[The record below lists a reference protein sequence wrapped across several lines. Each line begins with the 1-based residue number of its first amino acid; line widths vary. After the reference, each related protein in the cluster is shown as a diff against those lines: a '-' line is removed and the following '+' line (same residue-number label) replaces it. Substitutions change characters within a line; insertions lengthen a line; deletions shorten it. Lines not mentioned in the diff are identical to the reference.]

1 MAFIV
6 ALVGAPNVGKSTLF
20 NRLIRKPKAIV
31 DDQPGVTRDRNY
43 QDLVW
48 EGKALTL
55 VDTGGFEW
63 KQDGPIGGGMQ
74 EQIELAL
81 EEADL
86 IVFVGD
92 GKAGLS
98 PTDEM
103 VAGRLRRTVKPV
115 IYAVNKIDNPR
126 REEGL
131 ADYYRLGIEAMIPVS
146 ALHGL
151 GINELKDRIIRL
163 LPPAEEEKNPEDRI
177 SLAVL
182 GRPNVGKS
190 SLVNALLG
198 VERVIVS
205 PIPGTT
211 RDAIDTAFD
220 YRGQKYLLID
230 TAGIR
235 RKSRISQRLERYSVL
250 EALRTLDRCDLAVIL
265 LDVQDGVTDQDARIA
280 GLAYE
285 KGKACLIGINKWD
298 LLPKSTKKKPF
309 IEELRYQLKYLTFAP
324 FLPLSAL
331 NAYGLGRLMS
341 TAQEVYRQYT
351 LKIGTGPLNQALKTI
366 IESHSLPLRGGQRVK
381 IYYGTQTGIKP
392 PTFLLFANYPEKI
405 HFSYQ
410 RYLINQLREHFKL
423 EQCPI
428 RVVFRKRDKTEAG
441 K

>member
-1 MAFIV
+1 MGAIV

-48 EGKALTL
+48 EDRSLTL

-81 EEADL
+81 EEADV
-86 IVFVGD
+86 IIFVGD
-92 GKAGLS
+92 GRAGLS

-103 VAGRLRRTVKPV
+103 VAARLRRTHKPV
-115 IYAVNKIDNPR
+115 IHAVNKIDNPR
-126 REEGL
+126 REE
-131 ADYYRLGIEAMIPVS
+131 AVSDYFRLGIASPLPIS
-146 ALHGL
+146 ALHGI
-151 GINELKDRIIRL
+151 GIEELKDRIIRL
-163 LPPAEEEKNPEDRI
+163 LPAASAEEIPQDRI
-177 SLAVL
+177 PLAVL

-205 PIPGTT
+205 PLPGTT
-211 RDAIDTAFD
+211 RDAVDTAFD
-220 YRGQKYLLID
+220 YRDQKYLLID

-250 EALRTLDRCDLAVIL
+250 EALRTLDRCDLALIL

-285 KGKACLIGINKWD
+285 KGKACLVGINKWD
-298 LLPKSTKKKPF
+298 LLPKATRKKAF
-309 IEELRYQLKYLTFAP
+309 VEELRYQLKYLAYAP

-331 NAYGLGRLMS
+331 NAYGLGRLMT
-341 TAQEVYRQYT
+341 TAAEVYRQYT
-351 LKIGTGPLNQALKTI
+351 RKIGTGPLNQALKTI
-366 IESHSLPLRGGQRVK
+366 LDGHSLPLRGGQRVK

-392 PTFLLFANYPEKI
+392 PTFLFFANYPEKI

-423 EQCPI
+423 DQCPI
-428 RVVFRKRDKTEAG
+428 RIVFRKRDKAE
-441 K
+441 

>member
-1 MAFIV
+1 MGAIV

-48 EGKALTL
+48 EGRSLTL

-63 KQDGPIGGGMQ
+63 QQDGPIGGGMQ

-81 EEADL
+81 EEADV
-86 IVFVGD
+86 IIFVGD
-92 GKAGLS
+92 GRAGLS

-103 VAGRLRRTVKPV
+103 VAARLRRTHKPV
-115 IYAVNKIDNPR
+115 IHAVNKIDNPR
-126 REEGL
+126 REE
-131 ADYYRLGIEAMIPVS
+131 AVSDYFRLGIASPLPIS
-146 ALHGL
+146 ALHGI
-151 GINELKDRIIRL
+151 GIEELKDRIIRL
-163 LPPAEEEKNPEDRI
+163 LPAAGAEEIPQDRI
-177 SLAVL
+177 PLAVL

-205 PIPGTT
+205 PLPGTT
-211 RDAIDTAFD
+211 RDAVDTAFD
-220 YRGQKYLLID
+220 YRDQKYLLID

-250 EALRTLDRCDLAVIL
+250 EALRTLDRCDLALIL

-285 KGKACLIGINKWD
+285 KGKACLVGINKWD
-298 LLPKSTKKKPF
+298 LLPKATPKKAF
-309 IEELRYQLKYLTFAP
+309 VEELRYKLKYLAYAP

-331 NAYGLGRLMS
+331 NAYGLGRLMT
-341 TAQEVYRQYT
+341 TAAALYRQYT
-351 LKIGTGPLNQALKTI
+351 RKIGTGPLNQALKTI
-366 IESHSLPLRGGQRVK
+366 LDGHALPLRGGQRVK

-392 PTFLLFANYPEKI
+392 PTFLFFANYPEKI

-423 EQCPI
+423 NQCPI
-428 RVVFRKRDKTEAG
+428 RVVFRKRDKAE
-441 K
+441 

>member
-1 MAFIV
+1 MGVIV

-48 EGKALTL
+48 EGRALTL

-81 EEADL
+81 QEAAV

-92 GKAGLS
+92 GRAGLS
-98 PTDEM
+98 GADEM
-103 VAGRLRRTVKPV
+103 VVSRLRRTAKPL
-115 IYAVNKIDNPR
+115 IYVVNKIDNPR
-126 REEGL
+126 REEAL
-131 ADYYRLGIEAMIPVS
+131 SEYYRLGLENLVPVS

-151 GINELKDRIIRL
+151 GIGELQARIIEL
-163 LPPAEEEKNPEDRI
+163 LPQGEEEKIPEDRI
-177 SLAVL
+177 PLAVL

-205 PIPGTT
+205 PLPGTT
-211 RDAIDTAFD
+211 RDAVDTAFD
-220 YRGQKYLLID
+220 YRDQKYLLID

-250 EALRTLDRCDLAVIL
+250 EALRTLDRCDLALIL
-265 LDVQDGVTDQDARIA
+265 LDAQDGITDQDARIA

-298 LLPKSTKKKPF
+298 LLPKATRKKPF
-309 IEELRYQLKYLTFAP
+309 LEELRYQLKYLAYAP

-331 NAYGLGRLMS
+331 NAYGLGRLMT
-341 TAQEVYRQYT
+341 TAAEVYRQYT
-351 LKIGTGPLNQALKTI
+351 RKIGTGPLNQALKTI
-366 IESHSLPLRGGQRVK
+366 LDSHSLPLRGGQRVK

-392 PTFLLFANYPEKI
+392 PTFLFFANYPEKI
-405 HFSYQ
+405 HFSYE
-410 RYLINQLREHFKL
+410 RYLINQLREHFQL
-423 EQCPI
+423 DQCPL
-428 RVVFRKRDKTEAG
+428 RVVFRKRDKAE
-441 K
+441 